1 MEGKDKNDFKDFTD
15 LDVWKLGHEL
25 RLKVYILIRYLPKDE
40 RYNVIS
46 QVKRSAGS
54 VCPNIAEGYGRFHYQ
69 ESIQFC
75 RQARGS
81 LEETKDHLIFIRD
94 AKLIKK
100 ISSVEH
106 LINLC
111 DQTKVKL
118 NGYISYLKK
127 RKKDDPN

>member
-1 MEGKDKNDFKDFTD
+1 MEGHDFKDFTD

-25 RLKVYILIRYLPKDE
+25 RQKVYIITKYLPKE
-40 RYNVIS
+40 ESYNIIS
-46 QVKRSAGS
+46 QIKRSSSS
-54 VCPNIAEGYGRFHYQ
+54 VSANIAEGYGRYHYQ
-69 ESIQFC
+69 ENIQFC

-81 LEETKDHLIFIRD
+81 LEETKDHLIFIKD

-100 ISSVEH
+100 ISSIEH
-106 LINLC
+106 LIDLC
-111 DQTKVKL
+111 DQIKIKL